1 MSDTEARPARKAKKP
16 FFDDDEDT
24 ILENEL
30 QQHLSDSGSDG
41 EAPVIQK
48 SPAKSKKRVA
58 TAAPTELSSD
68 DDLIF
73 VSAAK
78 APPAASTSK
87 KSSKTDVPSK
97 KKQKLFQPSDSEAEA
112 KPKSSANK
120 AKGKAVAVPDQG
132 PDWAWKYIG
141 DFVAKGWLTCS
152 SNIVKLARKEAV
164 TLELSRLKDP
174 PLKKGKTA
182 PPASKVCLCS
192 LSFSA
197 RLTSV
202 EQKKEN
208 ILVRFRNKKGFEA
221 GRIVG
226 ETAVWVSKL
235 LDLDVIK
242 LSGTVTDVP
251 ASFTSGKSISSHVH
265 QH

>member
-1 MSDTEARPARKAKKP
+1 MSYTEERPARKAKKP
-16 FFDDDEDT
+16 FFDDDEDAV
-24 ILENEL
+24 LENEL
-30 QQHLSDSGSDG
+30 QQHLSDSGS
-41 EAPVIQK
+41 EEEVPVVQK

-58 TAAPTELSSD
+58 AAAPAETSSDD

-87 KSSKTDVPSK
+87 KSSKTDAPPLK
-97 KKQKLFQPSDSEAEA
+97 KKQKLFQPSDSEPEA
-112 KPKSSANK
+112 KHQSSANK
-120 AKGKAVAVPDQG
+120 GKGKAVVVPDQG

-192 LSFSA
+192 LLFS
-197 RLTSV
+197 
-202 EQKKEN
+202 
-208 ILVRFRNKKGFEA
+208 
-221 GRIVG
+221 
-226 ETAVWVSKL
+226 
-235 LDLDVIK
+235 DVIEF
-242 LSGTVTDVP
+242 SR
-251 ASFTSGKSISSHVH
+251 AEEGKHSRSIP
-265 QH
+265 